1 MPKVTKAVIAAAGFG
16 TRFLPQTKAM
26 PKEMLPLV
34 DKPIIQYI
42 VEDLVNAGIKDIIIV
57 GSSNKRSIEDHF
69 DLPSQDLVNN
79 LLAGGDS
86 KRHYIEEI
94 SAIANLAN
102 FIYIRQKGPYG
113 TATPIMNAAHLIGD
127 QPFIYSFADDLTVS
141 TPNCFQQMVNLY
153 DEFQAGILPC
163 IKITKDEDYKRY
175 GILAGTELRPDVIRM
190 DSIIEKP
197 GKVDAPSDFAS
208 VGGYLF
214 TPEIFEYLDA
224 GMRNLPAGKEF
235 YVTDNIIQPMLLD
248 GKSFYGCEIQNS
260 KRYDTG
266 DKLEYIKTVIDF
278 ALERPDMQQELLN
291 FLRAKL

>member
-1 MPKVTKAVIAAAGFG
+1 
-16 TRFLPQTKAM
+16 
-26 PKEMLPLV
+26 
-34 DKPIIQYI
+34 
-42 VEDLVNAGIKDIIIV
+42 
-57 GSSNKRSIEDHF
+57 
-69 DLPSQDLVNN
+69 
-79 LLAGGDS
+79 
-86 KRHYIEEI
+86 
-94 SAIANLAN
+94 
-102 FIYIRQKGPYG
+102 
-113 TATPIMNAAHLIGD
+113 MNAAHLIGD